1 MGIMDEEL
9 AKNNDD
15 LARVRKDKFLNTQKI

>member
-9 AKNNDD
+9 AENNND
-15 LARVRKDKFLNTQKI
+15 LSRMRKDKFLNTQKI